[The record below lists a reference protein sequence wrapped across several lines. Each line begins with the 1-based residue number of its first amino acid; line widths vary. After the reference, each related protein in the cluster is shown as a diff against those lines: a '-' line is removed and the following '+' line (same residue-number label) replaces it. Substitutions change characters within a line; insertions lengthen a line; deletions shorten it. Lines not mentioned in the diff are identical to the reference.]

1 MGSRDDRRTIGRL
14 KGERLARQLT
24 AEWREL
30 RLGAGVSQLAVSQ
43 TVGIS
48 RSAYARLERGEATE
62 IGVVRAAIVTAALG
76 GDLSVKVYPGGPP
89 IRDAGHVALLAMLDA
104 RVSGRWRV
112 THEAPVQA
120 GDGRAWDR
128 RLDGPVSIGLEAEVA
143 LRDLQ
148 ALERRMQRKKEDSG
162 VTRMILL
169 VRGTRRNREVLRE
182 LLPSVRGTF
191 PLGSRELLRALADG
205 RDPGADGLLVLDA
218 PFARAT

>member
-30 RLGAGVSQLAVSQ
+30 RLGAGVSQSAVSQ